1 MGEIVIEGIEN
12 DTNDQGKTIKSMR
25 DYMKLNRREFAEYFG
40 IPLRTVEDWEA
51 NRRRMPPYLLRLI
64 FYRVKLDALKME
76 DVTENSRKS
85 NNVNIIYDTEGKKI
99 VLINDIRFKGKKKE
113 EWDEVEEYL
122 KEYVGKYYEI
132 AETSEKIYIG
142 KEFPD
147 EFAHAKDKMTLKGTN
162 LKAKANASQAVGE
175 LIQIAINKS
184 EAPDY
189 KMKHGDKAKHGWYR
203 YDTRLALPVY
213 DDIGELVSYN
223 IFKMRML
230 VRHDKDGKLYL
241 YDFLRTK
248 KETSSPL

>member
-1 MGEIVIEGIEN
+1 MEDIIIKEIEN
-12 DTNDQGKTIKSMR
+12 EVKEQGKALKSLRGHMS
-25 DYMKLNRREFAEYFG
+25 LNRREFAEHFG

-51 NRRRMPPYLLRLI
+51 DRRKMPAYLLRLLI
-64 FYRVKLDALKME
+64 YQYKLDAMREAQLKN
-76 DVTENSRKS
+76 DKKA
-85 NNVNIIYDTEGKKI
+85 NNVNIIHDAEGKNI

-132 AETSEKIYIG
+132 AETSEKVYIG

-147 EFAHAKDKMTLKGTN
+147 EFTHAKDKMTLRGAN
-162 LKAKANASQAVGE
+162 LRAKANASQAVPE
-175 LIQIAINKS
+175 LIKIATNKS

-189 KMKHGDKAKHGWYR
+189 KEKHGDKAKFGWYR

-213 DDIGELVSYN
+213 DDNGELVSYN

-241 YDFLRTK
+241 YDFLWTK

>member
-1 MGEIVIEGIEN
+1 MREAQLKN
-12 DTNDQGKTIKSMR
+12 DKK
-25 DYMKLNRREFAEYFG
+25 A
-40 IPLRTVEDWEA
+40 
-51 NRRRMPPYLLRLI
+51 
-64 FYRVKLDALKME
+64 
-76 DVTENSRKS
+76 
-85 NNVNIIYDTEGKKI
+85 NNVNIIHDAEGKNI

-132 AETSEKIYIG
+132 AETSEKVYIG

-147 EFAHAKDKMTLKGTN
+147 EFTHAKDKMTLRGAN
-162 LKAKANASQAVGE
+162 LRAKANASQAVPE
-175 LIQIAINKS
+175 LIKIATNKS

-189 KMKHGDKAKHGWYR
+189 KEKHGDKAKFGWYR

-213 DDIGELVSYN
+213 DDNGELVSYN